1 MVRYNRYDRQTNR
14 QETYINFTIKP
25 RNVKV
30 CIQKKKN
37 RGAIFAHKNPEV
49 LKETLTL
56 VVKDI
61 DYKLLNV

>member
-30 CIQKKKN
+30 CIQKN

-49 LKETLTL
+49 LKVDT
-56 VVKDI
+56 KI
-61 DYKLLNV
+61 YRF